1 MATKKTPAL
10 RGPIDW
16 PLVAL
21 IAVVLTAAIAALRVL
36 GITAEK
42 LAEVTPEQWLLTAS
56 IIGGAAGTLY
66 ASFRGH
72 VLGRSSVPVRGRET
86 LPPPSGEEGS
96 VALGLLMWIV
106 LAGGALVLGSLL
118 TGCGGGI
125 LATHARAATIALVSI
140 QGAQRVLE
148 AGHRDE
154 LAACPDPA
162 CVADVDRRWISA
174 GVALDAA
181 LPVVGAWIGTLEI
194 AELAGTPDA
203 ELESVLELA
212 MARAQDVWRQARDA
226 LDVVGLELPDI
237 GGAR

>member
-1 MATKKTPAL
+1 MGTKTTTGTK
-10 RGPIDW
+10 IDW

-72 VLGRSSVPVRGRET
+72 VLGRPAREPST
-86 LPPPSGEEGS
+86 PPSGEDGS

-140 QGAQRVLE
+140 EGAQRALA
-148 AGHRDE
+148 AGHQAE
-154 LAACPDPA
+154 VAACPDPA
-162 CVADVDRRWISA
+162 CVAEVDGRWIPA
-174 GVALDAA
+174 GGVLDAT
-181 LPVVGAWIGTLEI
+181 LPVVLAWVGTLEV

-212 MARAQDVWRQARDA
+212 MARAQDVWRRARDA
-226 LDVVGLELPDI
+226 LDTVGLELPDL